1 MFEINTLEFGKMFM
15 QKKKLF
21 KFATKNALFGYF
33 CAAILKKQ
41 LSYMESSKTKHFKL
55 WYQNCLILAFLE
67 WNLKKKLPCFK
78 EAPFNFSKCKFS
90 CETTRIHVW
99 DQKNFLW
106 VFLDYNFE
114 KATVI
119 FEFSTFES
127 FETQSF
133 GLIFLRKLKCSTE
146 NVLSACVL
154 GCILRIY
161 SCISNK

>member
-67 WNLKKKLPCFK
+67 
-78 EAPFNFSKCKFS
+78 
-90 CETTRIHVW
+90 
-99 DQKNFLW
+99 
-106 VFLDYNFE
+106 
-114 KATVI
+114 
-119 FEFSTFES
+119 
-127 FETQSF
+127 
-133 GLIFLRKLKCSTE
+133 
-146 NVLSACVL
+146 
-154 GCILRIY
+154 
-161 SCISNK
+161 